1 MKKNS
6 IVLVFILLLLTFAVS
21 GLKAQTDGYFKLALS
36 SEERESGLMELDES
50 VGLTFNNFSS
60 GIGGGFNQQDGL
72 SFGDFGGESV
82 YDSDSEVPVGQGLF
96 VMTTTGVLYL
106 IAKRRKENK

>member
-21 GLKAQTDGYFKLALS
+21 GLKAQTDGYFKLAPS

-60 GIGGGFNQQDGL
+60 GIGGFNQQDGL

-82 YDSDSEVPVGQGLF
+82 YDSDFEVPVGQGLF